1 MRHVKL
7 YESWINE
14 SASSNIPKI
23 LDSGL
28 LALQEEFDMYLN
40 DLSMYGNFG
49 SQIRSNISEYRSKY
63 LSSGV
68 WNSLK
73 TKEGIESSLRDFKK
87 LFFEATSAKY
97 FSQISEL
104 TSKAIHSDLTDKI
117 WNSTEAVKAATIIK
131 NGDYKLS
138 QSVAAGI
145 IFSQLAIA
153 ITKGLYYYSASIPF
167 KVDTS
172 SSPYV
177 YGNYSIEIKES
188 LEKIKNLQNVL
199 DVVTSSDEKIEEFYM
214 TAERFFQKAVTVTKM
229 TAFQA
234 GTHGR
239 AIPYPRE
246 VTEYWTDF
254 DKIEPFIKEL
264 SFDKLINDFNQQI
277 SSGNDIYYASRSFF
291 SLLFY
296 GNRVAN
302 SHNNGLNL
310 LSTFMETG
318 GPSWYQKILG

>member
-49 SQIRSNISEYRSKY
+49 SQIRSSISEYRSKY

-87 LFFEATSAKY
+87 LYSEATSADE
-97 FSQISEL
+97 FSKISEL
-104 TSKAIHSDLTDKI
+104 TSKAIHSDLTDKV

-172 SSPYV
+172 SRAY
-177 YGNYSIEIKES
+177 YSFSSDTREDLK
-188 LEKIKNLQNVL
+188 KIKNLQNVL
-199 DVVTSSDEKIEEFYM
+199 DEVTSSTEKIEELYEK
-214 TAERFFQKAVTVTKM
+214 AERFFQKAVRVTKE

-239 AIPYPRE
+239 AIPIPTE
-246 VTEYWTDF
+246 VTEYWQDF
-254 DKIEPFIKEL
+254 EKIEPYVKEL

-277 SSGNDIYYASRSFF
+277 SSDFGIYYSSNSLF

-302 SHNNGLNL
+302 SLNRGLNL